1 MKKNVWIWNRNLYFI
16 KWTRI
21 APIPSHPGLS
31 STGNVYV
38 YHATIILR
46 IKGKGCSIPRHPRR
60 VYVVTDLV
68 KSEAFLYLGAY
79 RVWTFVNLD
88 ELFQISVSYNC

>member
-1 MKKNVWIWNRNLYFI
+1 MYEFETENYEIILKRTTL
-16 KWTRI
+16 
-21 APIPSHPGLS
+21 IPSLPDLS

-46 IKGKGCSIPRHPRR
+46 IKGKGCSIPRHPTR

-68 KSEAFLYLGAY
+68 KAK
-79 RVWTFVNLD
+79 
-88 ELFQISVSYNC
+88 LFYI